1 MAKYLVVEKVQ
12 ATAMTKAEY
21 DRAQGGVATAE
32 NEAIDGY
39 SVIRPNGKTEFV
51 RKSAF
56 ESDYLEIRTDEQG
69 QVDATATAAQLV
81 GTPKLVVSIPLAN
94 GKTIDR
100 EVEGDKAEL
109 AADVVAELSES
120 VGQLL
125 DVAEHGFKAQAG
137 E

>member
-1 MAKYLVVEKVQ
+1 MAQYVVVEKVQ

-21 DRAQGGVATAE
+21 DRSQGGVATAE
-32 NEAIDGY
+32 NEVIDGY

-51 RKSAF
+51 RKAAF
-56 ESDYLEIRTDEQG
+56 EADYLEIKTDEQG

-94 GKTIDR
+94 GRTIEK
-100 EVEGDKAEL
+100 EVKSDDAEL
-109 AADVVAELSES
+109 TAGVVAELSDIVE
-120 VGQLL
+120 QLL
-125 DVAEHGFKAQAG
+125 DVAENGFKVQAG